1 MKKLSI
7 SPDLE
12 EKIYDL
18 KIDDSEGLSEIITYF
33 PLNPKEKQEIL
44 KANANP
50 KIDSFDF
57 KSIFSDEISK
67 QEWNKTKEQIKKKF
81 QDELIRID

>member
-18 KIDDSEGLSEIITYF
+18 KIDDSEGFSKIITYF
-33 PLNPKEKQEIL
+33 PLNP
-44 KANANP
+44 
-50 KIDSFDF
+50 
-57 KSIFSDEISK
+57 
-67 QEWNKTKEQIKKKF
+67 
-81 QDELIRID
+81 R